1 MDIPFEN
8 GNGFRLS
15 ARWCEFVAWA
25 SLLGAFVGAGRLA
38 DLPLCPVH
46 CVTGGECPTCGVTRS
61 VWYVLHG
68 QVARGLD
75 MNPLGLIAVAV
86 LLRRLVTLLLP
97 QSLFVRWANA
107 EVVNLGLLISFFTI
121 GICRWLV
128 LSF

>member
-1 MDIPFEN
+1 
-8 GNGFRLS
+8 
-15 ARWCEFVAWA
+15 
-25 SLLGAFVGAGRLA
+25 
-38 DLPLCPVH
+38 
-46 CVTGGECPTCGVTRS
+46 
-61 VWYVLHG
+61 
-68 QVARGLD
+68 